1 MKIRF
6 NLNTNVKRVAVIIII
21 TLLFICFS
29 IVTLIRA
36 DSADIPN
43 NSYVDINSSINDSII
58 VTKETENITV
68 DTNTNSNSDIT
79 QPNLNQVNLE
89 KIVETATNSLNI
101 SDIKNDILIENI
113 EPETEA
119 KTFYY
124 GKRYNYNFSENDMI
138 LMCTVVSSETG
149 YCADKEQKAVA
160 HTILNR
166 LKSKDFPD
174 TIYEVVTQE
183 NQYTAV
189 HGYFDGQYRKGLY
202 PGSELWNHTM
212 EICYEAIDEW
222 DFTCGAVAYYNPKI
236 NGYNDWFESLNLV
249 YEDDCGRFFAI

>member
-1 MKIRF
+1 MSDF
-6 NLNTNVKRVAVIIII
+6 I
-21 TLLFICFS
+21 T
-29 IVTLIRA
+29 
-36 DSADIPN
+36 
-43 NSYVDINSSINDSII
+43 
-58 VTKETENITV
+58 VTKTETENITI
-68 DTNTNSNSDIT
+68 DTNTNNNSETT
-79 QPNLNQVNLE
+79 QPNLNQVNLG
-89 KIVETATNSLNI
+89 KIIETTTNSLNI
-101 SDIKNDILIENI
+101 SNIKDVSIENTESEI
-113 EPETEA
+113 EAE
-119 KTFYY
+119 TFYY

-174 TIYEVVTQE
+174 TIYEVVTQK

-189 HGYFDGQYRKGLY
+189 HGYFDGQYREGLY

-212 EICYEAIDEW
+212 KLCYEAIDEW